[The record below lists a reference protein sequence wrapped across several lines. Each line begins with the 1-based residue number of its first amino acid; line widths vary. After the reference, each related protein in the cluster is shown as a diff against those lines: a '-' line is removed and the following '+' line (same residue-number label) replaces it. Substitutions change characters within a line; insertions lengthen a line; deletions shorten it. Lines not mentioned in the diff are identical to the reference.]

1 MNWGFVAASAL
12 VAFVAVAAG
21 LLAVKVRD
29 WFMSSLSLV
38 FVLLCVGWLGL
49 STIAATYGLDPT
61 KTLTIWTSVAIGAT
75 LGVVIFVALWVTVKA
90 LRKRRKKEKGD
101 V

>member
-29 WFMSSLSLV
+29 WFLSSVSLA
-38 FVLLCVGWLGL
+38 FVLLTVAWLSI
-49 STIAATYGLDPT
+49 STVSSTYGLDSP
-61 KTLTIWTSVAIGAT
+61 KTLALWTSVASGAI
-75 LGVVIFVALWVTVKA
+75 LGVIIFVALWVTVKA